1 MGKERVAFEFFHH
14 CNNAIVASDSQVISL
29 GDIVGENNARTL
41 ADARKDG
48 EQNASFQ

>member
-1 MGKERVAFEFFHH
+1 MGEERVAFELFHH
-14 CNNAIVASDSQVISL
+14 CNNAIVAADSQVIPL

-48 EQNASFQ
+48 E